1 MVIPERII
9 KELVKFNNDMEV
21 GVFCGKLE
29 KTDKKGMIIFDGETG
44 EFDIFI
50 CSSLKAYEKMK
61 ALAHETGHLLRDCS
75 TFLSRPFVI
84 EMGET
89 RAENWACQYIVKY
102 EDLVSTLKRYDI
114 TNDFEAAEELHVDIE
129 TFRKAI
135 RRYELEGKPVRQ
147 WQFLDCWGA

>member
-1 MVIPERII
+1 MIIPEKVI

-29 KTDKKGMIIFDGETG
+29 KTEKKGMIIFDGETG

-61 ALAHETGHLLRDCS
+61 ALAHETGHILRDFS
-75 TFLSRPFVI
+75 TCLSRPFVI
-84 EMGET
+84 EMGEN
-89 RAENWACQYIVKY
+89 RAEIWACTYIVTY
-102 EDLVSTLKRYDI
+102 EDVASSLKRFDI
-114 TNDFEAAEELHVDIE
+114 TNDFEAAELYGVDVE
-129 TFRKAI
+129 TWRKAM

-147 WQFLDCWGA
+147 WQFRECW